1 MHFLMKGK
9 ERKKDET
16 TNNDLS
22 HNDHNA
28 VAVVVTVSISSSCS

>member
-1 MHFLMKGK
+1 MKGK

-28 VAVVVTVSISSSCS
+28 VAVVVVTVSISSNCS

>member
-1 MHFLMKGK
+1 MKGK
-9 ERKKDET
+9 ERKRDET

-28 VAVVVTVSISSSCS
+28 VVVAVVVTVSISCSCS